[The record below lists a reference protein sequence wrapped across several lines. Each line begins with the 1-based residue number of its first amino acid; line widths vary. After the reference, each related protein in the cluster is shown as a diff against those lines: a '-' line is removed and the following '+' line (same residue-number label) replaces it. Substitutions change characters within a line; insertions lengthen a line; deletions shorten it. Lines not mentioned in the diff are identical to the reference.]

1 MKYAKHLRILP
12 ENKYEYWIKSDSKIL
27 FHFVD
32 IQFEI
37 FGVLVLK
44 ILLTKRKNA
53 FALCF

>member
-44 ILLTKRKNA
+44 ILFTKRKNA